1 MNKQNMNGRVA
12 VVTGASTGI
21 GRWAAIALAECGAAV
36 AVNYHK
42 NQAGAEETKR
52 AIESQGGRAI
62 IVQADVST
70 KQGAQSLVE
79 PTRAQLGPIDV
90 LVNNAGDLIQR
101 CSLLEFSEELWDRV
115 MNLNFKSAL
124 LCSQAVMRE
133 MMDRGSGSII
143 NVGSIAGH
151 HGGGPGAAV
160 YAAAKAGV
168 MCLTKGLAKELAP
181 YGVRVN
187 GVAPGVIDTPFHERM
202 STPELLRQ
210 FVATIPMGRVGTSE
224 ECGRV
229 IAFLA
234 SDAASYIHGETIE
247 INGGQLMV

>member
-1 MNKQNMNGRVA
+1 MNKQNLDGRVA
-12 VVTGASTGI
+12 LVTGASTGI
-21 GRWAAIALAECGAAV
+21 GRWAAIALAECGASV
-36 AVNYHK
+36 GINYNK
-42 NQAGAEETKR
+42 NQAGAEETR
-52 AIESQGGRAI
+52 GIIESQGGRAI
-62 IVQADVST
+62 IIQADVST
-70 KQGAQSLVE
+70 KSGAQSLVE
-79 PTRAQLGPIDV
+79 TTRAQLGPVDI

-101 CSLLEFSEELWDRV
+101 CSLLEFTEELWDRV
-115 MNLNFKSAL
+115 MDLNFKSVL
-124 LCSQAVMRE
+124 LCSQSVAHE
-133 MMDRGSGSII
+133 MMDRGSGVII

-160 YAAAKAGV
+160 YASAKAGV
-168 MCLTKGLAKELAP
+168 MCLTKGLAKEFAP
-181 YGVRVN
+181 YGIRVN

-202 STPELLRQ
+202 STPDLLRQ
-210 FVATIPMGRVGTSE
+210 FVASIPMGRVGTSE